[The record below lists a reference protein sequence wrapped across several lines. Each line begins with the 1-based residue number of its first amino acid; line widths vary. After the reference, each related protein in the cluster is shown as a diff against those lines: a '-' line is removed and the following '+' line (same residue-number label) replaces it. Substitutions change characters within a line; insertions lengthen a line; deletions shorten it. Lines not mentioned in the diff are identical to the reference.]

1 MTSEKPRL
9 CPSCGNE
16 LMDGIS
22 SCPGCNFAIEPT
34 VLDSPAAPEMLVQ
47 RFGEYLL
54 DCKLIQQDEL
64 EQALAYQQKAAGER
78 HILLGEALVELGILD
93 RDTLDKAI
101 TRKLVGLQTV
111 LVEVN
116 RQLEQRV
123 QLRTQEVERQLV
135 QIRTAAEITQVALST
150 SNLSDLLKRTV
161 ALLEERFNYLHA
173 AIYIADETGR
183 VARLREAT
191 RRWGN
196 ELLARGVAVLA
207 GSDSMIGWV
216 LEHKQPRVI
225 GAESS
230 EDKPLPDALVPEA
243 RSQAC
248 LPILIGDQILGVLDV
263 QHQMENTFDPDTV
276 AVLQTIANH
285 IAAVIENYY
294 LLETT
299 QNYLNEVSALY
310 QASYQMARATTPDE
324 VVRITTAVLKQTNHL
339 AVFFVPEQ
347 NSLRQVTAHEPGL
360 GGWGKTGKPVIFPER
375 VAVSAAEIN
384 KLFVPGEAYLVRDIP
399 GTEGNSDLPE
409 VIISPLRKGGYKRL
423 ALIQSRRAGRL
434 EIIFLLAVRE
444 PDTFKPNTLQSF
456 ASLAEI
462 TSASLD
468 KVYTSQRMEKRL
480 TALQSL
486 NAVSQAVSVETDLM
500 ALYQVVHREVISVIG
515 NVHIAIATYDAQT
528 DTIEV
533 PYLFDGSDIRSL
545 ERFPAG
551 EGLTSILIRTRQPM
565 MLVEDTERKTR
576 ELGAKL
582 VGKPAKSWL
591 GVPLL
596 IAGDAIGAIILQDLE
611 HEGRFDVD
619 DQRLLTTLASQVAV
633 AIRNARML
641 EATYRQAERERRL
654 YEVTTRIRS
663 APDIPSIMQMT
674 AQELGQL
681 LGARRAVVELGSAQ
695 IESEAEQPDEA
706 TKQFDEVAEQP
717 DQTELL

>member
-1 MTSEKPRL
+1 MTMENPRL

-16 LMDGIS
+16 ILTGTT
-22 SCPGCNFAIEPT
+22 SCPICHFSFEPA
-34 VLDSPAAPEMLVQ
+34 LADSPLVPEMLVQ

-54 DCKLIQQDEL
+54 DSKLIQQDDL
-64 EQALAYQQKAAGER
+64 DRALAFQQKEAGNR
-78 HILLGEALVELGILD
+78 HILLGQALLELGILD
-93 RDTLDKAI
+93 RDTLDRAI
-101 TRKLVGLQTV
+101 TRKLVGLQTA
-111 LVEVN
+111 LLQAN

-123 QLRTQEVERQLV
+123 QQRTQVVERQLL
-135 QIRTAAEITQVALST
+135 QIRTAFEITQVALST
-150 SNLSDLLKRTV
+150 GNLSDLLRRMV
-161 ALLEERFNYLHA
+161 ELLEERFGYTHA
-173 AIYIADETGR
+173 AVYIADESGQI
-183 VARLREAT
+183 ASLREAT
-191 RRWGN
+191 QRWEK
-196 ELLARGVAVLA
+196 ELKVKGLTISA
-207 GSDSMIGWV
+207 GSNSLIGWV
-216 LEHKQPRVI
+216 LENKQSRVTGDI
-225 GAESS
+225 TQEGVQPAE
-230 EDKPLPDALVPEA
+230 ELLEGT

-248 LPILIGDQILGVLDV
+248 LPIMVGNQILGVLDI
-263 QHQMENTFDPDTV
+263 QHQSVNTFEPDTV
-276 AVLQTIANH
+276 AVLQIIANH

-294 LLETT
+294 LLEST

-310 QASYQMARATTPDE
+310 QASYQMARAVTPDE
-324 VVRITTAVLKQTNHL
+324 VVRISTAVLKQTNHL

-347 NSLRQVTAHEPGL
+347 NSLRRVIVHEPGL
-360 GGWGKTGKPVIFPER
+360 GGWGKTGKPVIFPDR
-375 VAVSAAEIN
+375 VAVSAAELN
-384 KLFVPGEAYLVRDIP
+384 KLYSHGEAYLVREIP
-399 GTEGNSDLPE
+399 EGDGKSELPDAL
-409 VIISPLRKGGYKRL
+409 IGPLRKAGYKRF

-434 EIIFLLAVRE
+434 EIIFLLAVRD
-444 PDTFKPNTLQSF
+444 PATFGQNTLQSY

-486 NAVSQAVSVETDLM
+486 NAISQAVSVETDLM

-515 NVHIAIATYDAQT
+515 NVNIAIATYDAQT

-533 PYLFDGSDIRSL
+533 PYLFDGKDIRSL

-596 IAGDAIGAIILQDLE
+596 IAGDAIGAIVLQDLE
-611 HEGRFDVD
+611 HEGRFDED

-641 EATYRQAERERRL
+641 EATYRQAARERRL
-654 YEVTTRIRS
+654 YEITKRIRS
-663 APDIPSIMQMT
+663 APDVAGIMQIT
-674 AQELGQL
+674 AQELAQI
-681 LGARRAVVELGSAQ
+681 LGAKRAVVELGYAEL
-695 IESEAEQPDEA
+695 ESDS
-706 TKQFDEVAEQP
+706 
-717 DQTELL
+717 DQADTTADNAGQAKLL

>member
-1 MTSEKPRL
+1 MENPRL

-16 LMDGIS
+16 IKNGTT
-22 SCPGCNFAIEPT
+22 SCPICHFSFEPA
-34 VLDSPAAPEMLVQ
+34 LADSPSVPEMLVQ

-54 DCKLIQQDEL
+54 DSKLIRQDDL
-64 EQALAYQQKAAGER
+64 DQALAYQQKEAANR
-78 HILLGEALVELGILD
+78 HILLGQALLELGILD
-93 RDTLDKAI
+93 RDTLDRAI
-101 TRKLVGLQTV
+101 TRKLVGLQTA
-111 LVEVN
+111 LLQAN

-123 QLRTQEVERQLV
+123 QQRTHVIERQFL
-135 QIRTAAEITQVALST
+135 QIRTAFEITQVALST
-150 SNLSDLLKRTV
+150 GNLSDLLRRTV
-161 ALLEERFNYLHA
+161 ELLEERFGYTHA
-173 AIYIADETGR
+173 AIYIADEAGQI
-183 VARLREAT
+183 ASLREAT
-191 RRWGN
+191 QRWEK
-196 ELLARGVAVLA
+196 ELKVKELTISA
-207 GSDSMIGWV
+207 GSNSLIGWV
-216 LEHKQPRVI
+216 LEHKQSRVTGDI
-225 GAESS
+225 TQEGVQPADELLA
-230 EDKPLPDALVPEA
+230 DT

-248 LPILIGDQILGVLDV
+248 LPIMVGNQILGVLDI
-263 QHQMENTFDPDTV
+263 QHQLINTFEPDTV

-294 LLETT
+294 LLEST

-310 QASYQMARATTPDE
+310 QASYQMARAVTPDE

-347 NSLRQVTAHEPGL
+347 NSLRRVTVHEPGL
-360 GGWGKTGKPVIFPER
+360 GGWGKTGKPVIFPDR
-375 VAVSAAEIN
+375 VAVSAAELN
-384 KLFVPGEAYLVRDIP
+384 KLYVHGEAYLVREIP
-399 GTEGNSDLPE
+399 GGDGNSELPE
-409 VIISPLRKGGYKRL
+409 ALIGPLRKAGYKRL

-434 EIIFLLAVRE
+434 EIIFLLAVRD
-444 PDTFKPNTLQSF
+444 PATFGQNTLQSY

-486 NAVSQAVSVETDLM
+486 NAISQAVSVETDLM

-515 NVHIAIATYDAQT
+515 NVNIAIATYDAQT

-533 PYLFDGSDIRSL
+533 PYLFDGKDIRSL

-596 IAGDAIGAIILQDLE
+596 IAGDAIGAIVLQDLE
-611 HEGRFDVD
+611 HEGRFDED

-641 EATYRQAERERRL
+641 EATYRQAARERKL
-654 YEVTTRIRS
+654 YEITKRIRS
-663 APDIPSIMQMT
+663 APDVAGIMQMT
-674 AQELGQL
+674 AQELAQI
-681 LGARRAVVELGSAQ
+681 LGARRADVELGYVQ
-695 IESEAEQPDEA
+695 IETQAEQADTPADYTGQA
-706 TKQFDEVAEQP
+706 DLP
-717 DQTELL
+717 

>member
-1 MTSEKPRL
+1 MINPKL

-16 LMDGIS
+16 ILEGTTN
-22 SCPGCNFAIEPT
+22 CPVCHLSFETPVA
-34 VLDSPAAPEMLVQ
+34 DSPVVPEMLVQ

-54 DCKLIQQDEL
+54 DSQVIQRDDL
-64 EQALAYQQKAAGER
+64 ERALAYQQDEAPNR
-78 HILLGEALVELGILD
+78 HILLGQALLELGILD
-93 RDTLDKAI
+93 RDTLDRAI
-101 TRKLVGLQTV
+101 TRKLVGLQTA
-111 LVEVN
+111 LLQAN
-116 RQLEQRV
+116 RQLERRV
-123 QLRTQEVERQLV
+123 QQRTQDVERQLL
-135 QIRTAAEITQVALST
+135 QIRTAFEITQVALST
-150 SNLSDLLKRTV
+150 GNLSDLLRRTV
-161 ALLEERFNYLHA
+161 ELMEERFGYAHA
-173 AIYIADETGR
+173 AIYIADETGQS
-183 VARLREAT
+183 ASLRQASK
-191 RRWGN
+191 RWEKDLKVKG
-196 ELLARGVAVLA
+196 LLISA
-207 GSDSMIGWV
+207 GTNSLIGWV
-216 LEHKQPRVI
+216 LEHKQSRVTGDI
-225 GAESS
+225 TQEGVLPAE
-230 EDKPLPDALVPEA
+230 ELLTGT

-248 LPILIGDQILGVLDV
+248 LPIMVGNQMLGILDL
-263 QHQMENTFDPDTV
+263 QHHTV
-276 AVLQTIANH
+276 KAFEPGTVDVLQIIANH

-310 QASYQMARATTPDE
+310 QASYQMARAVTPDE

-347 NSLRQVTAHEPGL
+347 NSLRRVSVHEPGL
-360 GGWGKTGKPVIFPER
+360 GGWGNTGKPVIFPDR
-375 VAVSAAEIN
+375 VAVSAGELN
-384 KLFVPGEAYLVRDIP
+384 KLYVHGEAYLVRDIP
-399 GTEGNSDLPE
+399 AGDGKTELPDAL
-409 VIISPLRKGGYKRL
+409 ISPLRKAGYDRL

-444 PDTFKPNTLQSF
+444 PGIFGQNTLQSY

-515 NVHIAIATYDAQT
+515 NVNIAIATYDAQT

-533 PYLFDGSDIRSL
+533 PYLFDGKEIRSL

-596 IAGDAIGAIILQDLE
+596 IAGDAIGAIVLQDLE
-611 HEGRFDVD
+611 HEGRFDED

-641 EATYRQAERERRL
+641 EATYRQAARERRL
-654 YEVTTRIRS
+654 YEITKRIRS
-663 APDIPSIMQMT
+663 APNVAGIMQLT
-674 AQELGQL
+674 AQELTQI
-681 LGARRAVVELGSAQ
+681 LGAKRATVELGYSQ
-695 IESEAEQPDEA
+695 VESEAKHDGIA
-706 TKQFDEVAEQP
+706 TIQDDPA
-717 DQTELL
+717 DLA

>member
-1 MTSEKPRL
+1 MENPRL

-16 LMDGIS
+16 IKNGTT
-22 SCPGCNFAIEPT
+22 SCPICHFSFEPA
-34 VLDSPAAPEMLVQ
+34 LADSPSVPEMLVQ

-54 DCKLIQQDEL
+54 DSKLIRQDDL
-64 EQALAYQQKAAGER
+64 DQALAYQQKEAANR
-78 HILLGEALVELGILD
+78 HILLGQALLELGILD
-93 RDTLDKAI
+93 RDTLDRAI
-101 TRKLVGLQTV
+101 TRKLVGLQTA
-111 LVEVN
+111 LLQAN

-123 QLRTQEVERQLV
+123 QQRTHVIERQFL
-135 QIRTAAEITQVALST
+135 QIRTAFEITQVALST
-150 SNLSDLLKRTV
+150 GNLSDLLRRTV
-161 ALLEERFNYLHA
+161 ELLEERFGYAHA
-173 AIYIADETGR
+173 AIYIADETGQI
-183 VARLREAT
+183 ASLREAT
-191 RRWGN
+191 QRWEKEFKVK
-196 ELLARGVAVLA
+196 ELTISA
-207 GSDSMIGWV
+207 GSNSLIGWV
-216 LEHKQPRVI
+216 LEHKQSRVTGDI
-225 GAESS
+225 TQEEVQSADELLT
-230 EDKPLPDALVPEA
+230 ET

-248 LPILIGDQILGVLDV
+248 LPIMVGNQMLGVLDI
-263 QHQMENTFDPDTV
+263 QHQLVNTFEPDTV
-276 AVLQTIANH
+276 AVLQTIASH

-294 LLETT
+294 LLEST

-310 QASYQMARATTPDE
+310 QASYQMARAVTPDE

-347 NSLRQVTAHEPGL
+347 NSLRRVIVHEPGL
-360 GGWGKTGKPVIFPER
+360 GGWGKTGKPVIFPDR
-375 VAVSAAEIN
+375 VAVSAAELN
-384 KLFVPGEAYLVRDIP
+384 KLYIHGEAYLVREIP
-399 GTEGNSDLPE
+399 GGDGNSELPE
-409 VIISPLRKGGYKRL
+409 ALIGPLRKAGYKRL

-434 EIIFLLAVRE
+434 EIIFLLAARD
-444 PDTFKPNTLQSF
+444 PATFGQNTLQSY

-486 NAVSQAVSVETDLM
+486 NAISQAVSVETDLM

-515 NVHIAIATYDAQT
+515 NVNIAIATYDAQT

-533 PYLFDGSDIRSL
+533 PYLFDGKDIRSL

-596 IAGDAIGAIILQDLE
+596 IAGDAIGAIVLQDLE
-611 HEGRFDVD
+611 HEGRFDED

-641 EATYRQAERERRL
+641 EATYRQAARERKL
-654 YEVTTRIRS
+654 YEITKRIRS
-663 APDIPSIMQMT
+663 APDVAGIMQMT
-674 AQELGQL
+674 AQELAQI
-681 LGARRAVVELGSAQ
+681 LGARRADVELGYVQ
-695 IESEAEQPDEA
+695 IETEAEQADTPADHTGQA
-706 TKQFDEVAEQP
+706 DLP
-717 DQTELL
+717 

>member
-1 MTSEKPRL
+1 MKNPKL

-16 LMDGIS
+16 VLEGTA
-22 SCPGCNFAIEPT
+22 SCPVCHFSIETP
-34 VLDSPAAPEMLVQ
+34 VVDSPVVPEMLVQ

-54 DCKLIQQDEL
+54 DSQVIQREDL
-64 EQALAYQQKAAGER
+64 DRALAYQEEQAQNH
-78 HILLGEALVELGILD
+78 HILLGQALLELGILD
-93 RDTLDKAI
+93 RDTLDRAI
-101 TRKLVGLQTV
+101 TRKLVGLQAA
-111 LVEVN
+111 LLQAN

-123 QLRTQEVERQLV
+123 QQRTQDVERQLL
-135 QIRTAAEITQVALST
+135 QIRTAFEITQVALSAG
-150 SNLSDLLKRTV
+150 NLSDLLRRTV
-161 ALLEERFNYLHA
+161 ELVEERFGYAHA
-173 AIYIADETGR
+173 AIYIADESGQT
-183 VARLREAT
+183 ASLRQAT
-191 RRWGN
+191 KRWEK
-196 ELLARGVAVLA
+196 ELKVKGLTISA
-207 GSDSMIGWV
+207 GANSLIGWV
-216 LEHKQPRVI
+216 LEHKQSRITGDIAQEGVLP
-225 GAESS
+225 AE
-230 EDKPLPDALVPEA
+230 ELLAET

-248 LPILIGDQILGVLDV
+248 LPIMVGNQLLGVLDL
-263 QHQMENTFDPDTV
+263 QHQVVDAIEPDTV
-276 AVLQTIANH
+276 SVLQIIANH

-294 LLETT
+294 LLENT
-299 QNYLNEVSALY
+299 QNYLNEISALY
-310 QASYQMARATTPDE
+310 QASYQMARAVTPDE

-347 NSLRQVTAHEPGL
+347 NSLRRVSVHEPGL
-360 GGWGKTGKPVIFPER
+360 GGWGKTGKPVIFPDR
-375 VAVSAAEIN
+375 VAVSVGELT
-384 KLFVPGEAYLVRDIP
+384 KLYNHGEAYLVREIP
-399 GTEGNSDLPE
+399 AGDEKTELPE
-409 VIISPLRKGGYKRL
+409 VLIGPLRKAGYHRL

-434 EIIFLLAVRE
+434 EIILLLAVRE
-444 PDTFKPNTLQSF
+444 PTTFGQNTLQSY

-486 NAVSQAVSVETDLM
+486 NAISQAVSVETDLM

-515 NVHIAIATYDAQT
+515 NVNIAIATYDAQT

-533 PYLFDGSDIRSL
+533 PYLFDGKEIRSV

-596 IAGDAIGAIILQDLE
+596 IAGDAIGAIVLQDLE
-611 HEGRFDVD
+611 HEGRFDED

-641 EATYRQAERERRL
+641 DATYRQAARERRL
-654 YEVTTRIRS
+654 YEITKRIRS
-663 APDIPSIMQMT
+663 APDVAGIMQMT
-674 AQELGQL
+674 AQELTQI
-681 LGARRAVVELGSAQ
+681 LGAKRAVVELGYSPVEAD
-695 IESEAEQPDEA
+695 AEQA
-706 TKQFDEVAEQP
+706 GTTT
-717 DQTELL
+717 DQDDRANLA